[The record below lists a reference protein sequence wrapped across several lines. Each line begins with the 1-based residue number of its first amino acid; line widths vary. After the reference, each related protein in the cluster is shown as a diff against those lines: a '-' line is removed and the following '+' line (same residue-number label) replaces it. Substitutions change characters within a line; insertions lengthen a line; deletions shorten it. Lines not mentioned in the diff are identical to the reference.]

1 MFNFLGTIQ
10 TNKGL
15 KNKRLLKCLKNY
27 FFQYLL

>member
-1 MFNFLGTIQ
+1 MFNFRGTIQ

-15 KNKRLLKCLKNY
+15 KNKRFLKCLKNY